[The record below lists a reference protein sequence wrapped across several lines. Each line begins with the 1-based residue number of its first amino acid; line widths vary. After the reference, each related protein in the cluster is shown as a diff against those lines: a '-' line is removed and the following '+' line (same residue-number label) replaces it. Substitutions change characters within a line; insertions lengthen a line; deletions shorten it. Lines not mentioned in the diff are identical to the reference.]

1 MNTSGEAAE
10 QVMRMSLEGAEILI
24 KLTGSGAKNAAVLL
38 YSIYKEQNKTRGKER
53 LTNMLRSGKP
63 LKVYTF
69 KRDNLEKFKEVA
81 KEYGILYTVLKEKE
95 DKDGVFDVL
104 VRADDDSKLASP
116 PYYGLRD
123 YGVDGQI
130 GTEESPQAYIC
141 RLVEVFRE
149 VRRVLT
155 DDGTLWLNIADSY
168 AGSGK
173 GIWKGATEKTD
184 CKNNYRADT
193 TAAIHGMPV
202 VWDGIKA
209 KDMIGIPWMLAFAL
223 RADGWYLRSDII
235 WNKTN
240 GLPENVKDRPT
251 KSYEHIFLLTKSPRY
266 YYDAEAIA
274 QPLQPCSI
282 ARYERGRSDHT
293 KYKGFNGNQSINE
306 KRERGQECKKL
317 TRNKRDV
324 WNLSTNSYR
333 MDGHFAMFPERLVE
347 PCILAGCPV
356 GGVVLDPFLGSGTT
370 GAVAKRLGRQYI
382 GIDLNPAYC
391 RAAEDRIREIPDS
404 GARELTEER
413 KNDGN

>member
-1 MNTSGEAAE
+1 MNRIICKDALAA
-10 QVMRMSLEGAEILI
+10 
-24 KLTGSGAKNAAVLL
+24 
-38 YSIYKEQNKTRGKER
+38 
-53 LTNMLRSGKP
+53 LRELP
-63 LKVYTF
+63 DRCV
-69 KRDNLEKFKEVA
+69 NLCV
-81 KEYGILYTVLKEKE
+81 T
-95 DKDGVFDVL
+95 
-104 VRADDDSKLASP
+104 SP

-149 VRRVLT
+149 VMRVLT

-266 YYDAEAIA
+266 
-274 QPLQPCSI
+274 
-282 ARYERGRSDHT
+282 
-293 KYKGFNGNQSINE
+293 
-306 KRERGQECKKL
+306 
-317 TRNKRDV
+317 
-324 WNLSTNSYR
+324 
-333 MDGHFAMFPERLVE
+333 
-347 PCILAGCPV
+347 
-356 GGVVLDPFLGSGTT
+356 
-370 GAVAKRLGRQYI
+370 
-382 GIDLNPAYC
+382 
-391 RAAEDRIREIPDS
+391 
-404 GARELTEER
+404 
-413 KNDGN
+413 

>member
-1 MNTSGEAAE
+1 MNRIICKDALEA
-10 QVMRMSLEGAEILI
+10 
-24 KLTGSGAKNAAVLL
+24 
-38 YSIYKEQNKTRGKER
+38 
-53 LTNMLRSGKP
+53 LRELPDGC
-63 LKVYTF
+63 V
-69 KRDNLEKFKEVA
+69 NLCV
-81 KEYGILYTVLKEKE
+81 T
-95 DKDGVFDVL
+95 
-104 VRADDDSKLASP
+104 SP

-141 RLVEVFRE
+141 RLV
-149 VRRVLT
+149 
-155 DDGTLWLNIADSY
+155 A
-168 AGSGK
+168 
-173 GIWKGATEKTD
+173 EKTD

-193 TAAIHGMPV
+193 TAANYGMPV

-274 QPLQPCSI
+274 EPIQPCSI

-317 TRNKRDV
+317 TRNRRDV
-324 WNLSTNSYR
+324 
-333 MDGHFAMFPERLVE
+333 
-347 PCILAGCPV
+347 
-356 GGVVLDPFLGSGTT
+356 
-370 GAVAKRLGRQYI
+370 
-382 GIDLNPAYC
+382 
-391 RAAEDRIREIPDS
+391 
-404 GARELTEER
+404 
-413 KNDGN
+413 

>member
-1 MNTSGEAAE
+1 MNRIICKDALAA
-10 QVMRMSLEGAEILI
+10 
-24 KLTGSGAKNAAVLL
+24 
-38 YSIYKEQNKTRGKER
+38 
-53 LTNMLRSGKP
+53 LRELPDGC
-63 LKVYTF
+63 V
-69 KRDNLEKFKEVA
+69 NLCV
-81 KEYGILYTVLKEKE
+81 T
-95 DKDGVFDVL
+95 
-104 VRADDDSKLASP
+104 SP

-251 KSYEHIFLLTKSPRY
+251 KSYEHIFLLTKSPKY

-274 QPLQPCSI
+274 EPIQPCSI

-306 KRERGQECKKL
+306 KRERGQECNKL

-356 GGVVLDPFLGSGTT
+356 GGVVLDPFFGSGTT

-404 GARELTEER
+404 GERELTGEQR
-413 KNDGN
+413 NDGN

>member
-1 MNTSGEAAE
+1 MNRIICKDALAA
-10 QVMRMSLEGAEILI
+10 
-24 KLTGSGAKNAAVLL
+24 
-38 YSIYKEQNKTRGKER
+38 
-53 LTNMLRSGKP
+53 LRELPDGC
-63 LKVYTF
+63 V
-69 KRDNLEKFKEVA
+69 NLCV
-81 KEYGILYTVLKEKE
+81 T
-95 DKDGVFDVL
+95 
-104 VRADDDSKLASP
+104 SP

-184 CKNNYRADT
+184 SKNNYRADT

-274 QPLQPCSI
+274 EPLQLCSI

-306 KRERGQECKKL
+306 NGNAG
-317 TRNKRDV
+317 RNVR
-324 WNLSTNSYR
+324 S
-333 MDGHFAMFPERLVE
+333 
-347 PCILAGCPV
+347 
-356 GGVVLDPFLGSGTT
+356 
-370 GAVAKRLGRQYI
+370 
-382 GIDLNPAYC
+382 
-391 RAAEDRIREIPDS
+391 
-404 GARELTEER
+404 
-413 KNDGN
+413 

>member
-1 MNTSGEAAE
+1 MNRIICKDALAA
-10 QVMRMSLEGAEILI
+10 
-24 KLTGSGAKNAAVLL
+24 
-38 YSIYKEQNKTRGKER
+38 
-53 LTNMLRSGKP
+53 LRELP
-63 LKVYTF
+63 DRCV
-69 KRDNLEKFKEVA
+69 NLCV
-81 KEYGILYTVLKEKE
+81 T
-95 DKDGVFDVL
+95 
-104 VRADDDSKLASP
+104 SP

-130 GTEESPQAYIC
+130 GTEESPQAYTC

-274 QPLQPCSI
+274 EPLQPCSI

-306 KRERGQECKKL
+306 KRERGQECNKL

-324 WNLSTNSYR
+324 WNLSTNSLQNGRAFCY
-333 MDGHFAMFPERLVE
+333 V
-347 PCILAGCPV
+347 
-356 GGVVLDPFLGSGTT
+356 SGAFG
-370 GAVAKRLGRQYI
+370 GAVYPCRVSCRRSGIGSVLRQRY
-382 GIDLNPAYC
+382 
-391 RAAEDRIREIPDS
+391 DRS
-404 GARELTEER
+404 SCQTARTAVYR
-413 KNDGN
+413 D

>member
-1 MNTSGEAAE
+1 MNRIICKDALAA
-10 QVMRMSLEGAEILI
+10 
-24 KLTGSGAKNAAVLL
+24 
-38 YSIYKEQNKTRGKER
+38 
-53 LTNMLRSGKP
+53 LRELPDGC
-63 LKVYTF
+63 V
-69 KRDNLEKFKEVA
+69 NLCV
-81 KEYGILYTVLKEKE
+81 T
-95 DKDGVFDVL
+95 
-104 VRADDDSKLASP
+104 SP

-209 KDMIGIPWMLAFAL
+209 KDLIGIPWMLAFAL

-251 KSYEHIFLLTKSPRY
+251 NPTNISSCLRNLRGITTMPKPLRNRYSLAVLQDTKEGVPTTPNIKVST
-266 YYDAEAIA
+266 AIS
-274 QPLQPCSI
+274 QS
-282 ARYERGRSDHT
+282 T
-293 KYKGFNGNQSINE
+293 KNGNAV
-306 KRERGQECKKL
+306 
-317 TRNKRDV
+317 RN
-324 WNLSTNSYR
+324 
-333 MDGHFAMFPERLVE
+333 
-347 PCILAGCPV
+347 
-356 GGVVLDPFLGSGTT
+356 
-370 GAVAKRLGRQYI
+370 
-382 GIDLNPAYC
+382 
-391 RAAEDRIREIPDS
+391 
-404 GARELTEER
+404 ARS
-413 KNDGN
+413 